1 MRINPLAITLR
12 TKKLGVLLQDAR
24 LAAGKSVEECAQTIG
39 VSVTVF
45 EAYEYGESS
54 PSLPELE
61 VLAYYLDVP
70 MDHFWGMKAI
80 SENNSKNGEID
91 LLRLVGLRQR
101 IIGTLLRQARTNANL
116 DLETVADEMGL
127 TASQLDAYEMGE
139 APIPLPVLESMGA
152 YLDHPIKEFQDQK
165 GPLGSKMAEQ
175 LAVQSFLDLPP
186 ELQAFIC
193 KPVNQPYLELAVR
206 LSEMS
211 VEKLRAVAEG
221 LLEITL

>member
-1 MRINPLAITLR
+1 MSINPLAITLR

-24 LAAGKSVEECAQTIG
+24 LAAGKSVDECAQTIG
-39 VSVTVF
+39 VSVPVF
-45 EAYEYGESS
+45 EAYEYGDSS

-61 VLAYYLDVP
+61 VLAYYLEVP
-70 MDHFWGMKAI
+70 LDHFWGMRAI
-80 SENNSKNGEID
+80 SEDNSRNGEID
-91 LLRLVGLRQR
+91 LRQLVELRQR
-101 IIGTLLRQARTNANL
+101 IIGTLLLQARTNSNL
-116 DLETVADEMGL
+116 ELETVADEMNL

-139 APIPLPVLESMGA
+139 SPIPLPLLESISA
-152 YLDHPIKEFQDQK
+152 YLERPIKEFQDQK

-175 LAVQSFLDLPP
+175 RAVQGFLDLPP

-193 KPVNQPYLELAVR
+193 KPVNRPYLELAVR